1 MEMKLSEKQQR
12 FVDYYIQFGN
22 ATQAA
27 KKAGYSAKTAYA
39 IGVEN
44 LRKPQIQA
52 AIATRLKQLES
63 ERIAEDKEILEYITS
78 VMRGE
83 TTEEVVMNIGT
94 GKGYTKAEKVKS
106 QVSAKE
112 RLKAAE
118 MLAKVRGMFITKQE
132 VELQGALPVV
142 IRDDF

>member
-1 MEMKLSEKQQR
+1 MAELR
-12 FVDYYIQFGN
+12 FDTRKI
-22 ATQAA
+22 
-27 KKAGYSAKTAYA
+27 KAGYSPKTAYA
-39 IGVEN
+39 AGAEN